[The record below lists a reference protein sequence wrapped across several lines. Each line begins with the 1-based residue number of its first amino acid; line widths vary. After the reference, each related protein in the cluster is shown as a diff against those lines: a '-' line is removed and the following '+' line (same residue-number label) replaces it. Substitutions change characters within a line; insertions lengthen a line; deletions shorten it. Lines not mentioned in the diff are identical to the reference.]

1 MGVGRRRRWVARAGA
16 IGALAAGVTAAVVVF
31 AGDGDDPPARA
42 TMRAASAQP
51 ASTVVA
57 TPTPTPASTTPGA
70 RRRLS
75 IAWAGDTTL
84 GSYRGLPA
92 GHGWQLLGPV
102 AGSLRAADLTAV
114 NHEGTLATTGTS
126 KCGAQ
131 PSPHCFAFRGPPE
144 NAGSLR
150 RAGVDVANLANNH
163 AFDFGAIGMGQT
175 VHALERRRVGVTGRP
190 GEILVKWVRGV
201 RVAML
206 GFSTYPWSSPMN
218 DPAAVH
224 DLVRIAARRAP
235 VVVAFF
241 HAGAEGAGHE
251 HTPPGREH
259 YLGEDRGDVRAF
271 ARTAIAAG
279 ADLVLGSGP
288 HVLRGIE
295 VHKGRLV
302 AYSLGNLAGYN
313 TFSSRGTMAYSGVLR
328 VTVDRDGRYVRGR
341 FRSLLLDGN
350 GIPGPD
356 AQRRAAALVSK
367 VGREDFG
374 AAALVVDGKGRLRPA
389 T

>member
-1 MGVGRRRRWVARAGA
+1 
-16 IGALAAGVTAAVVVF
+16 
-31 AGDGDDPPARA
+31 
-42 TMRAASAQP
+42 
-51 ASTVVA
+51 
-57 TPTPTPASTTPGA
+57 
-70 RRRLS
+70 
-75 IAWAGDTTL
+75 
-84 GSYRGLPA
+84 
-92 GHGWQLLGPV
+92 
-102 AGSLRAADLTAV
+102 
-114 NHEGTLATTGTS
+114 
-126 KCGAQ
+126 
-131 PSPHCFAFRGPPE
+131 
-144 NAGSLR
+144 
-150 RAGVDVANLANNH
+150 
-163 AFDFGAIGMGQT
+163 
-175 VHALERRRVGVTGRP
+175 
-190 GEILVKWVRGV
+190 VRGV

-218 DPAAVH
+218 DPAAVR

-241 HAGAEGAGHE
+241 HAGAEGTGHE

-259 YLGEDRGDVRAF
+259 FLGEDRGDVRAF
-271 ARTAIAAG
+271 ARTAIGAG

-341 FRSLLLDGN
+341 FRSLLLDGD